1 MHVCTATRTA
11 VKRGGLKKP
20 GSKVPKQER
29 PPGVLN
35 IVHAVHLVDAQDVE
49 LQIQVGLGGVMYC
62 FSNATGL
69 GRKDVLHQQCYWA
82 KEE

>member
-1 MHVCTATRTA
+1 MCTATRTA

-49 LQIQVGLGGVMYC
+49 LQIQVGWEGVMFLHMQGLLGLGGVTYC
-62 FSNATGL
+62 MSSPA
-69 GRKDVLHQQCYWA
+69 
-82 KEE
+82 